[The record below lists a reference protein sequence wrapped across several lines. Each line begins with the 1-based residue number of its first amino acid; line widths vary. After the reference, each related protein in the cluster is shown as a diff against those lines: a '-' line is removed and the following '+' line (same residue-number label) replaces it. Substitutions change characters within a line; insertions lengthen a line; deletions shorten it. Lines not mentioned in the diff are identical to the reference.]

1 MSPLVCYQRNT
12 YVCTYTLIGMNLLSY
27 DMLGGFQKKVVAIKE
42 NNYDMLGSFQ
52 KKVVNIKENNY

>member
-42 NNYDMLGSFQ
+42 NNYDIYAWWFS
-52 KKVVNIKENNY
+52 KESCEHKGK